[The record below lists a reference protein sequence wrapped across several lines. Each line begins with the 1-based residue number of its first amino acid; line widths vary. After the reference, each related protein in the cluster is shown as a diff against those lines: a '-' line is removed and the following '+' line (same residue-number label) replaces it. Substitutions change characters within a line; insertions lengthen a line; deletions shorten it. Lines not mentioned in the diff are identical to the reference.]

1 MNHFLSETGNKVQ
14 AHKGV
19 FWLIEDKLLTFPFE
33 KNRYQS
39 SVSKSG
45 DTYVHKYLWKEISNS
60 KVSYNFYPRG
70 RVEIKK
76 CGSSIVYMN
85 PNIAEEYVKQIM
97 DDFGLYEYPKII
109 YDNSL
114 HYKCYLDDGWRAE

>member
-1 MNHFLSETGNKVQ
+1 MIDIDCGCVTGHALCAYCIDTGETFYEPFLSETGNKVQ

-45 DTYVHKYLWKEISNS
+45 DTYVHKYLWKRFLIQKFHTTFIQEAELKLRN
-60 KVSYNFYPRG
+60 
-70 RVEIKK
+70 VEVQLFI
-76 CGSSIVYMN
+76 
-85 PNIAEEYVKQIM
+85 
-97 DDFGLYEYPKII
+97 
-109 YDNSL
+109 
-114 HYKCYLDDGWRAE
+114 

>member
-1 MNHFLSETGNKVQ
+1 MNRFLSETGNKVQ

-45 DTYVHKYLWKEISNS
+45 DIILTLIWACASAEKILPAVPLVDFIPRPTIAISARS
-60 KVSYNFYPRG
+60 DS
-70 RVEIKK
+70 
-76 CGSSIVYMN
+76 SSI
-85 PNIAEEYVKQIM
+85 
-97 DDFGLYEYPKII
+97 
-109 YDNSL
+109 
-114 HYKCYLDDGWRAE
+114 

>member
-1 MNHFLSETGNKVQ
+1 MILTADVLPDMHYVRIVLIQEKRFMNRFLSETGNKVQ

-45 DTYVHKYLWKEISNS
+45 DTYVHK
-60 KVSYNFYPRG
+60 
-70 RVEIKK
+70 
-76 CGSSIVYMN
+76 
-85 PNIAEEYVKQIM
+85 
-97 DDFGLYEYPKII
+97 
-109 YDNSL
+109 
-114 HYKCYLDDGWRAE
+114 

>member
-1 MNHFLSETGNKVQ
+1 MRIVLIQEKRFMNRFLSETGNKVQ

-60 KVSYNFYPRG
+60 KVS
-70 RVEIKK
+70 
-76 CGSSIVYMN
+76 
-85 PNIAEEYVKQIM
+85 
-97 DDFGLYEYPKII
+97 
-109 YDNSL
+109 
-114 HYKCYLDDGWRAE
+114 LD

>member
-1 MNHFLSETGNKVQ
+1 MNRFLSETGNKVQ

-45 DTYVHKYLWKEISNS
+45 DTYVHKYLWE
-60 KVSYNFYPRG
+60 R
-70 RVEIKK
+70 
-76 CGSSIVYMN
+76 
-85 PNIAEEYVKQIM
+85 
-97 DDFGLYEYPKII
+97 DF
-109 YDNSL
+109 
-114 HYKCYLDDGWRAE
+114 

>member
-1 MNHFLSETGNKVQ
+1 MNRFLSETGNKVQ

-33 KNRYQS
+33 KKQISNPQFQNRAN
-39 SVSKSG
+39 
-45 DTYVHKYLWKEISNS
+45 TYVHKYLWKEISNS

-76 CGSSIVYMN
+76 CGSSN
-85 PNIAEEYVKQIM
+85 C
-97 DDFGLYEYPKII
+97 LYESQYCRGVCEAN
-109 YDNSL
+109 Y
-114 HYKCYLDDGWRAE
+114 G

>member
-1 MNHFLSETGNKVQ
+1 MTADVLPDMHYVRIVLIQEKRFMNRFLSETGNKVQ

-45 DTYVHKYLWKEISNS
+45 DTYVHK
-60 KVSYNFYPRG
+60 
-70 RVEIKK
+70 
-76 CGSSIVYMN
+76 
-85 PNIAEEYVKQIM
+85 
-97 DDFGLYEYPKII
+97 
-109 YDNSL
+109 
-114 HYKCYLDDGWRAE
+114 

>member
-1 MNHFLSETGNKVQ
+1 MNRFLSETGNKVQ

-45 DTYVHKYLWKEISNS
+45 DTYVHKRFLIQKFHTTFIQEAELKLRN
-60 KVSYNFYPRG
+60 
-70 RVEIKK
+70 VEVQLFI
-76 CGSSIVYMN
+76 
-85 PNIAEEYVKQIM
+85 
-97 DDFGLYEYPKII
+97 
-109 YDNSL
+109 
-114 HYKCYLDDGWRAE
+114 

>member
-1 MNHFLSETGNKVQ
+1 MYKRQDMHYVRIVLIQEKRFMNRFLSETGNKVQ

-45 DTYVHKYLWKEISNS
+45 DTYVHK
-60 KVSYNFYPRG
+60 
-70 RVEIKK
+70 
-76 CGSSIVYMN
+76 
-85 PNIAEEYVKQIM
+85 
-97 DDFGLYEYPKII
+97 
-109 YDNSL
+109 
-114 HYKCYLDDGWRAE
+114 

>member
-1 MNHFLSETGNKVQ
+1 MNRFLSETGNKVQ

-97 DDFGLYEYPKII
+97 DDFGQI
-109 YDNSL
+109 
-114 HYKCYLDDGWRAE
+114 GRASCRERV